1 MLNIAFVHNGRTNF
15 TEIDHE
21 LLGMF
26 AQVEEVFYPK
36 KKAILK
42 WSLIS
47 IILRSDLVFCWFA
60 SWHSLLPLILCKL
73 RRCPFLLVTG
83 GFDTAN
89 IPEAG
94 YGHQRKWWTRW
105 LVKICIRNADKVICN
120 SHFIRE
126 EVMAL
131 GFVRSEKLTVIHHGI
146 PAHIYQ
152 PVSKSLIAL
161 NIGNVFRENLLRK
174 GLLPFVQSSAFLPN
188 WTFIQVG
195 AWKDNSMITLQ
206 ENGSANCHIKGYLS
220 DQDLH
225 DLFSKASVY
234 VQPSFHEG
242 FGLSVIEAMQAGCIP
257 VVSNRGALPEVIKG
271 FGIILDDLSPENI
284 ARGILRA
291 EAQFGHRRIE
301 IAEMVNQNYSLE
313 HRGLALKHLLAA
325 WI

>member
-1 MLNIAFVHNGRTNF
+1 MLRISLVHNGQTSF
-15 TEIDHE
+15 TKIDQE
-21 LLGMF
+21 LLGKF
-26 AQVEEVFYPK
+26 ARVEEVYYLQ

-42 WSLIS
+42 CSLIS
-47 IILRSDLVFCWFA
+47 ILLRTDLVFCWFA

-73 RRCPFLLVTG
+73 RRCPFILVTG

-94 YGHQRKWWTRW
+94 YGHQRKWWIRW
-105 LVKICIRNADKVICN
+105 IVQICIRNADKVICN
-120 SHFIRE
+120 SHFICE

-146 PAHIYQ
+146 PAHTYQ
-152 PVSKSLIAL
+152 PVRKSPIAL

-174 GLLPFVQSSAFLPN
+174 GLLPFVQSSAFLSN

-206 ENGSANCHIKGYLS
+206 ENASVNCHIKGYVS
-220 DQDLH
+220 YQDLH
-225 DLFSKASVY
+225 DLLSKASVY
-234 VQPSFHEG
+234 VQPSLHEG

-271 FGIILDDLSPENI
+271 LGIILDDLSPENI
-284 ARGILRA
+284 AQGILRA
-291 EAQFGHRRIE
+291 EAQFGHRRRE
-301 IAEMVNQNYSLE
+301 IADMVNHHYSLE
-313 HRGLALKHLLAA
+313 KRGVALKNLLAP